1 MVTFSLLIILLLIL
15 FGIYKILKGIIS
27 FFFGSNSNSNGDK
40 ITFYDIMD
48 DDGPSDL
55 KYNDEVY
62 ISYRN
67 KVQKAYESFKKSGY
81 NIVWDSDNDGFM
93 ICEDILPSF
102 GGSMYIVGVHCDDHN
117 ISKLNNPF
125 YIVVTYSILFD
136 KFYHDKYE
144 EKGEYLNNCIKELKK
159 SALFFTV
166 HIDDV
171 TNFGAYNCQL
181 VASDYKDLYEDI
193 EKLGEAEVFK
203 QLMDKAKQCY
213 HAGEDIYNAKLD
225 GDEINFSK

>member
-1 MVTFSLLIILLLIL
+1 MVTFSLLVLFLIIL

-81 NIVWDSDNDGFM
+81 NIVWDSDNDGFI

-102 GGSMYIVGVHCDDHN
+102 GGSMYTVGVHCDDQD

-144 EKGEYLNNCIKELKK
+144 EKAEYLNNCIKELKK
-159 SALFFTV
+159 SALFFNV
-166 HIDDV
+166 HIDED
-171 TNFGAYNCQL
+171 TNFAAYNCQL
-181 VASDYKDLYEDI
+181 VASDYKNFDEEI
-193 EKLGEAEVFK
+193 EELGEAEFFK
-203 QLMDKAKQCY
+203 KMISEAKQFY
-213 HAGEDIYNAKLD
+213 RYGEDIYNAKLD
-225 GDEINFSK
+225 EDEINSSN